1 MVFKYFKNRLN
12 ESNESKIKNE
22 LEYTKNILDMVH
34 NYKDVVNENESFEL
48 ATKKNEE
55 ILMIIH
61 GVVLLEMK
69 KMPGS
74 YEGGSTGVSFRLTDR
89 ISVRSS
95 KFSGRFI
102 PGPEIQA
109 VVDSGKF
116 IITSL
121 RGYEVKSKNI
131 FTGKN
136 YLILSR
142 DILKE
147 KYTLKKNNQN
157 LIFLSG
163 SEKLDYSILDNL
175 KKNNKKIHL
184 IIGPL
189 VSKSEIENLRKRKI
203 QFSIDPE
210 DIFRKI
216 KISKDIYCKFGL
228 STLEIISLN
237 KKPVVIIKNE
247 SSSRMRDIIVL
258 FKLGLIKLL
267 FNNNLVS
274 KKKKIS
280 LDINLSLKNI
290 IKVINLK

>member
-102 PGPEIQA
+102 PGPEIKA
-109 VVDSGKF
+109 VVDS
-116 IITSL
+116 
-121 RGYEVKSKNI
+121 
-131 FTGKN
+131 
-136 YLILSR
+136 
-142 DILKE
+142 
-147 KYTLKKNNQN
+147 
-157 LIFLSG
+157 
-163 SEKLDYSILDNL
+163 
-175 KKNNKKIHL
+175 
-184 IIGPL
+184 
-189 VSKSEIENLRKRKI
+189 
-203 QFSIDPE
+203 
-210 DIFRKI
+210 
-216 KISKDIYCKFGL
+216 
-228 STLEIISLN
+228 
-237 KKPVVIIKNE
+237 
-247 SSSRMRDIIVL
+247 
-258 FKLGLIKLL
+258 
-267 FNNNLVS
+267 
-274 KKKKIS
+274 
-280 LDINLSLKNI
+280 
-290 IKVINLK
+290 

>member
-121 RGYEVKSKNI
+121 RGMFMGETKSREFLWSKLLGYKIQPVTGGFGLYLPVSTRDKISAIGIGKIPGKPAVPWVDQINQRMAFALAINKGAKKEFIKSIENQIKN
-131 FTGKN
+131 
-136 YLILSR
+136 L
-142 DILKE
+142 E
-147 KYTLKKNNQN
+147 
-157 LIFLSG
+157 
-163 SEKLDYSILDNL
+163 EKL
-175 KKNNKKIHL
+175 
-184 IIGPL
+184 
-189 VSKSEIENLRKRKI
+189 
-203 QFSIDPE
+203 Q
-210 DIFRKI
+210 
-216 KISKDIYCKFGL
+216 
-228 STLEIISLN
+228 
-237 KKPVVIIKNE
+237 
-247 SSSRMRDIIVL
+247 
-258 FKLGLIKLL
+258 
-267 FNNNLVS
+267 
-274 KKKKIS
+274 
-280 LDINLSLKNI
+280 
-290 IKVINLK
+290 